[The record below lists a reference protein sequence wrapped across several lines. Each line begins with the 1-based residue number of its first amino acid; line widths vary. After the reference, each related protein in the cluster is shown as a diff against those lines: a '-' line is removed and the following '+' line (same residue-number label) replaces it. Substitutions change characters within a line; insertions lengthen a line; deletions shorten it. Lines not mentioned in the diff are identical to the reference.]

1 MSADWFN
8 YILLAFFFDTKCFEK
23 PEVLNQMIQEL
34 LTNTKQTVL
43 EFYPEWRCE
52 GDSDKRVLDKFFK
65 KFKFFKEDYYNTSKK
80 LRKFLLDNDIDKL
93 PWVTSALCPIRVQYF
108 DLSKKIFSS

>member
-1 MSADWFN
+1 
-8 YILLAFFFDTKCFEK
+8 
-23 PEVLNQMIQEL
+23 
-34 LTNTKQTVL
+34 
-43 EFYPEWRCE
+43 
-52 GDSDKRVLDKFFK
+52 
-65 KFKFFKEDYYNTSKK
+65 